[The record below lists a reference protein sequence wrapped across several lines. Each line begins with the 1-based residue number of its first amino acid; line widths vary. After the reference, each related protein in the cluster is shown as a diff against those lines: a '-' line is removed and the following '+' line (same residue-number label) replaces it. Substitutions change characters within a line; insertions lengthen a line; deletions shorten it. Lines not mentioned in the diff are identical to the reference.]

1 MFPSG
6 NTSDASKS
14 ISIFYTSFVQ
24 LLCIKGEGQVQGDTE
39 LNIIQAVKTTQK
51 RKLPELDKWH
61 TCSREKKVEVIIEEG
76 SEEY

>member
-6 NTSDASKS
+6 NTSDVSKS

-39 LNIIQAVKTTQK
+39 LNIQAVKTTQK
-51 RKLPELDKWH
+51 RKLPELDK
-61 TCSREKKVEVIIEEG
+61 
-76 SEEY
+76 